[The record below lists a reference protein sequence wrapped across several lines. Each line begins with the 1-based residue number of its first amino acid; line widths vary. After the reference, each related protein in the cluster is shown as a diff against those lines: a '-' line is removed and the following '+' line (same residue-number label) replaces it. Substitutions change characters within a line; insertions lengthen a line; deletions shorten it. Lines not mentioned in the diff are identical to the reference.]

1 MESIGFLAGWVAG
14 WAAGWVAGW
23 PSSDPQCPRERAS
36 HELRVRVR
44 IRGRRPGAIRRC
56 IRNRWDPME
65 TYPKQYVK
73 GCFQAGRPAGWLAAE
88 KLENLVRQ
96 SCF

>member
-36 HELRVRVR
+36 YELRVRVR
-44 IRGRRPGAIRRC
+44 RSGKAPRSNTTMYSEPLGSIGNLSKTIR
-56 IRNRWDPME
+56 
-65 TYPKQYVK
+65 K
-73 GCFQAGRPAGWLAAE
+73 GMLSGWPAGRLAGRGKA
-88 KLENLVRQ
+88 
-96 SCF
+96 